1 MIAKLFP
8 DLISGVWA
16 IKREAAEGYLP
27 LIISFIKNP
36 VILKEQDFSEERQ
49 EYAKMN
55 GIIMGTNKA
64 LEYYEIVDYDGRLK
78 DNIPENSVVTL
89 NINGVI
95 TKYNQFC
102 GPVGMNTQIE
112 RLQLLDSHH
121 SVAAIMLNI
130 DSPGGEGYAA
140 RGMADAIRKTNKPV
154 IAFINDLAASAA
166 YMIASLS
173 DEIYANSDMAEI
185 GSIGT
190 YIQVADFR
198 KQLEDEGIKL
208 HEIYASA
215 SVDKNLEYKEAI
227 NGNYEPM
234 RQFANSFNDK
244 FIAMVNEGRDGKLS
258 ANEKTWATGK
268 VLFAPKALELGL
280 IDGVLS
286 YEETL
291 QTIFENLI

>member
-8 DLISGVWA
+8 DLISGIWA

-27 LIISFIKNP
+27 LVIAYLKNP
-36 VILKEQDFSEERQ
+36 QSLNGQDYSQERKTDRLLN
-49 EYAKMN
+49 AAVLN
-55 GIIMGTNKA
+55 ANKA
-64 LEYYEIVDYDGRLK
+64 FDYYELIDEDGRLR
-78 DNIPENSVVTL
+78 DVPENSVISM
-89 NINGVI
+89 NITGAI
-95 TKYNQFC
+95 SKYSQFC
-102 GPVGMNTQIE
+102 GPVGMQTKIRQLQI
-112 RLQLLDSHH
+112 LDAHEN
-121 SVAAIMLNI
+121 VAAILLNI

-140 RGMADAIRKTNKPV
+140 RAMADTIQRANKPI

-166 YMIASLS
+166 YMIAAAA
-173 DEIYANSDMAEI
+173 DEIYANSDMAEL

-198 KQLEDEGIKL
+198 KQLENEGINL
-208 HEIYASA
+208 HEIYATA
-215 SVDKNLEYKEAI
+215 SIDKNKEYKEAI

-244 FIAMVNEGRDGKLS
+244 FLAMVNTGRNGKLT
-258 ANEKTWATGK
+258 ADEKTWGTGK
-268 VLFAPKALELGL
+268 VFYAPKALELGL
-280 IDGVLS
+280 IDGILS

>member
-1 MIAKLFP
+1 VIAKLFP
-8 DLISGVWA
+8 DLISGIWA
-16 IKREAAEGYLP
+16 IKRESAEGYLP
-27 LIISFIKNP
+27 LIISFLKNP
-36 VILKEQDFSEERQ
+36 GSLKNQDYSEERL
-49 EYAKMN
+49 EYSRMN
-55 GIIMGTNKA
+55 GIIMGANKS
-64 LEYYEIVDYDGRLK
+64 LEYYELTDEGGRLN

-89 NINGVI
+89 NINGAI

-102 GPVGMNTQIE
+102 GPVGMNTQIS
-112 RLQLLDSHH
+112 RLRLLDSHP
-121 SVAAIMLNI
+121 SVAAILLNI

-140 RGMADAIRKTNKPV
+140 RSMAEAVQKTNKPV
-154 IAFINDLAASAA
+154 VSFINDMAASAA
-166 YMIASLS
+166 YMIASAS

-198 KQLEDEGIKL
+198 KQLENEGINL

-215 SVDKNLEYKEAI
+215 SIDKNLEYKEAI

-244 FIAMVNEGRDGKLS
+244 FIAMVNAGREGKLT
-258 ANEKTWATGK
+258 ADDKTWGTGK
-268 VLFAPKALELGL
+268 IFFAPKALDLGM
-280 IDGVLS
+280 IDGILS
-286 YEETL
+286 HEETL